1 MMRRGHRYAEAIKK
15 VNDLLYMVC
24 VAEGFVYLDLADI
37 TMAHVSA
44 DGIHLNSHG
53 TTILLYNILSVF
65 NTFNSELI
73 DFMEDYKYAM
83 SLQPDSGFDLVT
95 TLVVGVL
102 TVKQGRI
109 MVILKTVYPS
119 PLH

>member
-65 NTFNSELI
+65 NTFDSELI
-73 DFMEDYKYAM
+73 DFKEDYKYAM
-83 SLQPDSGFDLVT
+83 SLS
-95 TLVVGVL
+95 
-102 TVKQGRI
+102 
-109 MVILKTVYPS
+109 
-119 PLH
+119 